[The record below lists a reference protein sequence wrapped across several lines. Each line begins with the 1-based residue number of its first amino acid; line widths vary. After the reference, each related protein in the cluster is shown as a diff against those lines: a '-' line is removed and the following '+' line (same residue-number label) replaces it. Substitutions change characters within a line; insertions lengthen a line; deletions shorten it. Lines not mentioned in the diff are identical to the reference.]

1 MSFNIEKYR
10 NERRAPRTE
19 QIKVPQLAPYFDDA
33 EPLIT
38 VRGLSAAELGRCKE
52 AANRQRDTAAMAAAL
67 IGGNSDEKARAIKQ
81 LSDGP
86 EIPDDVCQ
94 RIEMLALACVEPEI
108 KHSDAV
114 LLSEDCPTEFYQ
126 LTNKILQ
133 LTGAG
138 RVLGKPNASGK
149 TAKSAQPSPSA
160 TPEAE

>member
-1 MSFNIEKYR
+1 MNLEKYR

-86 EIPDDVCQ
+86 EIPDRVVES
-94 RIEMLALACVEPEI
+94 IEILALGCVEPKI
-108 KHSDAV
+108 DHSIAV
-114 LLSEDCPTEFYQ
+114 LMSEDFPIEFHQ
-126 LTNKILQ
+126 LANTILK

-138 RVLGKPNASGK
+138 RVLGKPSASGK
-149 TAKSAQPSPSA
+149 TAKSAQP
-160 TPEAE
+160 

>member
-1 MSFNIEKYR
+1 MAFNLEKYR

-19 QIKVPQLAPYFDDA
+19 QIKVPQLAPYFDG
-33 EPLIT
+33 EQPLFS
-38 VRGLSAAELGRCKE
+38 VRALTAAELGRCKE

-67 IGGNSDEKARAIKQ
+67 IGGSSDEKARAIKQ

-94 RIEMLALACVEPEI
+94 RIEMLAIGCASPEI
-108 KHSDAV
+108 DHEISV

-126 LTNKILQ
+126 LTNAILK

-160 TPEAE
+160 TPEAK